1 MGVPGHRCRWYPISH
16 GSNGA
21 TALWACGV
29 YWGCIKTVGQKE
41 HDKLLRKARKDDE
54 AKGLLFAGIDM
65 DEPTEGLWARRD

>member
-1 MGVPGHRCRWYPISH
+1 
-16 GSNGA
+16 
-21 TALWACGV
+21 V